1 MWHLDNENELFCG
14 YIAVGLTICCSVTN
28 RKYYELYN
36 TPQKILL
43 ISDKL
48 SCRDV
53 FFCLQAHIFFKKFR
67 ELL

>member
-53 FFCLQAHIFFKKFR
+53 FFAYKLISFSKNFVSS
-67 ELL
+67 